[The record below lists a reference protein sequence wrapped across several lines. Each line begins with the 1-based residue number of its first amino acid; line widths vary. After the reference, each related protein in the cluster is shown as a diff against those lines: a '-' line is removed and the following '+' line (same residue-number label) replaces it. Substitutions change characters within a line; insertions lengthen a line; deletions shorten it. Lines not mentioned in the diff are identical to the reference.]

1 MFDDPIVAE
10 IHQIREEYARR
21 FNYDLDAMFRDI
33 QEKQSRSGRTYVSF
47 PPNRP
52 ERRRTVPAAA
62 PEQKTASH
70 GSEPSVELAVD
81 R

>member
-1 MFDDPIVAE
+1 MIEDPIVAE

-33 QEKQSRSGRTYVSF
+33 QEKQLRSGRTYVSF

-52 ERRRTVPAAA
+52 ERRRTVASAA
-62 PEQKTASH
+62 PVQTASY
-70 GSEPSVELAVD
+70 GSEPEV
-81 R
+81 